1 MSNGLTSKETRDST
15 GMNPD
20 LHSAKTD
27 ILLKVIKYRFKY
39 EFFKSFAKNW
49 ESTDWSIIFY

>member
-1 MSNGLTSKETRDST
+1 MSKETRDST

-27 ILLKVIKYRFKY
+27 ILLEVIKYRFKY

>member
-1 MSNGLTSKETRDST
+1 MSKETRDST

-20 LHSAKTD
+20 LHSAKT
-27 ILLKVIKYRFKY
+27 VIKYRFKY
-39 EFFKSFAKNW
+39 EFFKSFAKNL